1 MRVLLVDHDSEG
13 LEAIARAIRGVIELD
28 CVTSKGDAMLLL
40 RQNPYDVLIACER
53 AVDGSGLDLLGRTT
67 KTAVPLKRIFAAAP
81 ERLQLLG
88 PRLAPFKVQRTINYP
103 IDLEELWLAI
113 AQVTSG
119 PNDDTD
125 GTIEHVVLDERG
137 QSSSTSRS
145 GVRRQP
151 AFAAPAAPVAAP
163 PAPAPQAPAPMTAAA
178 SGAAR
183 PATIARIAPKTPLPP
198 SQPML
203 PHAST
208 GTSGSY
214 RAPVVTRAPPPMRAT
229 APVPQMPPMSPMP
242 VAPSLNSVTN
252 PAPAWVAEPT
262 PEDDFAAVAAQARM
276 GVQQKNSQEAA
287 RRGKSRVVIASTA
300 AVLVAGAVFA
310 FQNFY
315 DPGRA
320 EREARQAA
328 IAAEATRL
336 AEAQKHTDNVSR
348 VEIEIETAI
357 MNNQLDAARH
367 ALANLTTLA
376 PEHPRR
382 EFLSASITRA
392 AELAALSSAQNT
404 RGSSRTRS
412 VLSEDEVREQR
423 ATRAAA
429 EAPPP
434 ARAVSA
440 PARSNAPGNAGSGN
454 TRLAANS
461 ERARPSSS
469 GSASINIPPP
479 RPRPD
484 VTFSGRTLEA
494 SDQRPATRTALSAST
509 SIPPGVSGISSA
521 PSPVPDRVPLPV
533 APPIGASIASAVPGA
548 NVAAPV
554 TASTSGAGANVPVP
568 STPVNV
574 KPAKILKRV
583 NPVMPSVAAQKK
595 LKGYVVLAYV
605 IDAEGRVRDVEVTES
620 TPERIFDLAA
630 RDAVRKWTF
639 EPRTEN
645 GVPVESKKTVKLIF
659 E

>member
-151 AFAAPAAPVAAP
+151 AFAAAPAAPAAAP
-163 PAPAPQAPAPMTAAA
+163 PAPAPQSPPPAPMTAAA
-178 SGAAR
+178 ASATR
-183 PATIARIAPKTPLPP
+183 PATVARIIPKPQLPP
-198 SQPML
+198 PQPML

-214 RAPVVTRAPPPMRAT
+214 RAPVVTRPPPPMRAT

-328 IAAEATRL
+328 ISAEAARL

-348 VEIEIETAI
+348 IEVEIETAI
-357 MNNQLDAARH
+357 MSNQLDAARN
-367 ALANLTTLA
+367 ALANLSALA
-376 PEHPRR
+376 PDHPRR
-382 EFLSASITRA
+382 ELLDASINR
-392 AELAALSSAQNT
+392 AALSSAQGT
-404 RGSSRTRS
+404 RGVSRTRS
-412 VLSEDEVREQR
+412 VMSEDEVRAQR
-423 ATRAAA
+423 ATRVAT

-440 PARSNAPGNAGSGN
+440 PARSSSPGNSGSGN
-454 TRLAANS
+454 TRLAANT
-461 ERARPSSS
+461 ERSRPSSA
-469 GSASINIPPP
+469 GSAEAPINIPPP
-479 RPRPD
+479 RSRPD

-494 SDQRPATRTALSAST
+494 SDQRTATRSALTAST

-521 PSPVPDRVPLPV
+521 PTPLPERVPLPV
-533 APPIGASIASAVPGA
+533 APPIGASILSAVPGA
-548 NVAAPV
+548 TAAP
-554 TASTSGAGANVPVP
+554 TAANASGAAANVPVP
-568 STPVNV
+568 ATPVNV
-574 KPAKILKRV
+574 KAAKILKRV

-595 LKGYVVLAYV
+595 LKGYVVLAFV
-605 IDAEGRVRDVEVTES
+605 IDAEGNVRDVEVTES
-620 TPERIFDLAA
+620 TPERIFDIAA
-630 RDAVRKWTF
+630 RDAVRKWTY
-639 EPRTEN
+639 EPRQEN
-645 GVPVESKKTVKLIF
+645 GVAVESRKSVKLIF